1 MPAFSPS
8 IEPEPCCAFPT
19 QIFVA
24 LYDFHGVGED
34 QLSLRKGDQVRV
46 LGHNKTKEWCE
57 AQLIATKRGHFPQ
70 RNVQIGWVPSLYIA
84 PLHSLDK
91 HSWYHGKVSR
101 NESEVLLSSGINGS
115 FLVRESETSIGQFS
129 ISVRHDGR
137 VYHYRINVDQNDRVC
152 LIFLSQVKFC
162 FSAFYNPRV

>member
-1 MPAFSPS
+1 MPSFTPATTDLEPS
-8 IEPEPCCAFPT
+8 VSNFPS
-19 QIFVA
+19 QIFIA
-24 LYDFHGVGED
+24 LYDFHGVGDD

-57 AQLIATKRGHFPQ
+57 AQLIATKRGHLPQ
-70 RNVQIGWVPSLYIA
+70 RNNVSLIGWVPSLYIA
-84 PLHSLDK
+84 PLHSLEK

-101 NESEVLLSSGINGS
+101 NESEILLSSGINGS

-137 VYHYRINVDQNDRVC
+137 VYHYRINVDHTYSSSFNLCGWTD
-152 LIFLSQVKFC
+152 L
-162 FSAFYNPRV
+162 

>member
-1 MPAFSPS
+1 MPSFAPAALTDLEPSTAF
-8 IEPEPCCAFPT
+8 T
-19 QIFVA
+19 NQIFVA
-24 LYDFHGVGED
+24 LYDFHGVGDD

-57 AQLIATKRGHFPQ
+57 AQLIATKRGHVPQ
-70 RNVQIGWVPSLYIA
+70 RASHIGWVPSLYIS
-84 PLHSLDK
+84 PLHSLEK

-137 VYHYRINVDQNDRVC
+137 VYHYRINVDHNEKVR
-152 LIFLSQVKFC
+152 F
-162 FSAFYNPRV
+162 

>member
-1 MPAFSPS
+1 MEELDQFAAANGDATSS
-8 IEPEPCCAFPT
+8 AAYGA
-19 QIFVA
+19 QLFVA

-46 LGHNKTKEWCE
+46 LGYNKTKEWCE
-57 AQLIATKRGHFPQ
+57 AQLVATRRGHAPVNH
-70 RNVQIGWVPSLYIA
+70 RMSVIGWVPSLYVT
-84 PLHSLDK
+84 PLNSLEK

-101 NESEVLLSSGINGS
+101 NEAEALLSSGINGS

-137 VYHYRINVDQNDRVC
+137 VYHYRINLDPSERVSI
-152 LIFLSQVKFC
+152 LAVGS
-162 FSAFYNPRV
+162 SNGPRF